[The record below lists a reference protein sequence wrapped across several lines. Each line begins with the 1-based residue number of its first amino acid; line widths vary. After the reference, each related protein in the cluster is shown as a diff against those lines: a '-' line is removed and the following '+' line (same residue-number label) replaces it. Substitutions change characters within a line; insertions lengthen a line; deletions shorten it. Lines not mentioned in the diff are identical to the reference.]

1 MYEASKN
8 RYEKM
13 KYMKC
18 GNSGLKLPRIAFG
31 FWHNFGRGFDTD
43 TMRELM
49 RTAFDEGIT
58 YFDLANNYGPPYGE
72 AERNFG
78 KLFKAD
84 FAKYRNELVI
94 ATKAGFD
101 MWPGPYGDHGSRKY
115 LITSLDDSL
124 KRMGLDYVDIYY
136 HHRPDPET
144 PLFETCRALD
154 DIVRSGKALYVGIS
168 NYNKEQTEAAAKIF
182 KKLGTP
188 FIVNQIPYSLFN
200 RQIER
205 NGLRDYAAE
214 NGIGLVAFCPLAQG
228 LLTGKYDNGIP
239 SDSRIKTDGR
249 YLHQDDVTKSKL
261 DRIKIVSELAKK
273 RGQTTAE
280 TALSWVLREDK
291 VTTALIGASKPE
303 QIRENVRA
311 IENTDFSDE
320 EIRILEK
327 VQE

>member
-1 MYEASKN
+1 MYEASKD

-13 KYMKC
+13 EYMKC

-49 RTAFDEGIT
+49 RTAFNEGIT

-72 AERNFG
+72 AEKNFG
-78 KLFKAD
+78 KLFKED

-168 NYNKEQTEAAAKIF
+168 NYNREQTEAAAKIF

-188 FIVNQIPYSLFN
+188 FIVNQIPYSLFY

-249 YLHQDDVTKSKL
+249 YLHTDDVTKDKL
-261 DRIKIVSELAKK
+261 DRVRIVSELAKE
-273 RGQTTAE
+273 RGQTTAQ
-280 TALSWVLREDK
+280 TALSWVLREGK

-303 QIRENVRA
+303 QIKENVRA
-311 IENTDFSDE
+311 VSNQNFSDE
-320 EIRILEK
+320 EIKILEK